1 MPSANKKKGKKKK
14 GMMPLIIAAVA
25 LGAGI
30 FFLTRKASAGTVLGP
45 GKTKKKMGP
54 GKEPPPNAP
63 PSARP
68 APEMTIAPDP
78 IPTGDVIDDAPAP
91 WTGTLPPSWK
101 WSYIGAVDPNE
112 AWSVGELLTPEQLPF
127 GANALIDVSPFD
139 TVEAAYYLAEVEIL
153 APGYYVIGQINQ
165 EGFGFEVP
173 FWGIIQVWQ
182 D

>member
-1 MPSANKKKGKKKK
+1 MPKGKKKRGKKKK
-14 GMMPLIIAAVA
+14 GMAPLVIAAIA

-30 FFLTRKASAGTVLGP
+30 FFLTRKASAAPALGP
-45 GKTKKKMGP
+45 GKKKMGP
-54 GKEPPPNAP
+54 GKQPPPNAP

-68 APEMTIAPDP
+68 APEMTVAPDP

-112 AWSVGELLTPEQLPF
+112 AWSVGQLLTPEQLPF
-127 GANALIDVSPFD
+127 GAQALIDVSPFS

-153 APGYYVIGQINQ
+153 APGYYVVGQINQ